1 MSSPTVYRLLQSHGA
16 DFTQG
21 LHGYSNIF
29 PPQLC
34 TSTQLQ
40 RVEYE
45 YTDEKETCQDDKA
58 VRVYLM
64 SSNLM
69 AYAFEPV
76 MRRRVERPVFAE
88 VEGAAAAPDGDDS
101 EERVGNPLQC
111 KCGHCSAMRTTVE
124 SVCCHEANLDNVL
137 RELSCIIL
145 SRTFQMFCSDR
156 DVLE

>member
-1 MSSPTVYRLLQSHGA
+1 MPSPTVYRLLQSHGA

-21 LHGYSNIF
+21 LHGYSNIC

-34 TSTQLQ
+34 TSKRLQ

-45 YTDEKETCQDDKA
+45 YADEEVTCQDDTA

-64 SSNLM
+64 SSNPM
-69 AYAFEPV
+69 ACAFEPV

-88 VEGAAAAPDGDDS
+88 VEGAAVAP

-111 KCGHCSAMRTTVE
+111 KCSHCDQPWSLFAAMNQTWIMCSGNCPASPYRAHSRC
-124 SVCCHEANLDNVL
+124 SVVTGMCWS
-137 RELSCIIL
+137 SCAIP
-145 SRTFQMFCSDR
+145 
-156 DVLE
+156 V